1 MLVITF
7 PISVPPFSHSQK
19 TIFKRCPLP
28 SLVEVDLLAADGKGD
43 EVQAGVLSYAA
54 ISYNIIWHLCMYIYI
69 YTEREREIDI
79 HAYVYIYICIYI
91 EREIALQYTMALIWG
106 FGYNFTN

>member
-19 TIFKRCPLP
+19 TIFKRCPHP

-69 YTEREREIDI
+69 YIYTEREREIDI
-79 HAYVYIYICIYI
+79 HAYVYIYIYIYVYI
-91 EREIALQYTMALIWG
+91 ERER
-106 FGYNFTN
+106 